1 MGEDQAEKAAHETSH
16 FLFYQHHQINVFGK
30 CFNTNCYL
38 FSIKSSINTTEIDTF
53 QLFMYM
59 GISMGLMHFVFIEQ
73 TTLADN
79 WCLSDKFLNCP
90 VLLGCVI
97 YLVQNLRVIKQNKKC
112 TS

>member
-1 MGEDQAEKAAHETSH
+1 MDLVEGDAAEDFAVDSAAEAEGAAGSVAVVGSVEGAEDVEDSVAVVEDQAEKAAHETSH

-59 GISMGLMHFVFIEQ
+59 GVFKRE
-73 TTLADN
+73 
-79 WCLSDKFLNCP
+79 LN
-90 VLLGCVI
+90 L
-97 YLVQNLRVIKQNKKC
+97 
-112 TS
+112 